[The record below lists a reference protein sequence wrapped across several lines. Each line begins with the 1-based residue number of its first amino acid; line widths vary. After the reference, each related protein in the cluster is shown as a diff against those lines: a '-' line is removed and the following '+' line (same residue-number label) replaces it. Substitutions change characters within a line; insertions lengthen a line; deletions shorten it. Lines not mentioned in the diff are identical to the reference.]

1 MTENA
6 LIGRGDRNARKDDEP
21 RVLPWDSGAR
31 CQDQGSWIRGN
42 EQRALGD
49 DRVRRRVRGHGEGAL
64 LRSVAHLPCERE
76 EAY

>member
-1 MTENA
+1 MLRSYYMTENA

-49 DRVRRRVRGHGEGAL
+49 DRVLPKIMSIVRE
-64 LRSVAHLPCERE
+64 
-76 EAY
+76 

>member
-21 RVLPWDSGAR
+21 RVYHGTPERDAKTK
-31 CQDQGSWIRGN
+31 
-42 EQRALGD
+42 
-49 DRVRRRVRGHGEGAL
+49 VRGYVGMNNVRLVTIEYDGEYVDTVKERYYGVWL
-64 LRSVAHLPCERE
+64 DLPCERE

>member
-1 MTENA
+1 MLRSYYMTENA

-31 CQDQGSWIRGN
+31 CQDQGSWIRGTI
-42 EQRALGD
+42 EYD
-49 DRVRRRVRGHGEGAL
+49 GEYVDTVKERYYGVWL
-64 LRSVAHLPCERE
+64 DLPCERE